1 MMSGISR
8 RLEAEATI
16 LFMLE
21 YDRCM
26 GTRKRRLFDELL
38 ELIGEDIG
46 DLQRMCNQLCVLR
59 NQL

>member
-16 LFMLE
+16 LFMLK
-21 YDRCM
+21 YDRRM